1 MGLIKLISKGS
12 FKHSKKFFSDMLQ
25 KRYAR
30 VLERYGQL
38 GVSLLAAN
46 TPVDSGLTAS
56 SWNYEVVDDDQGVKV
71 VWYNSNVQKGWANV
85 ALLLQYGHATGTG
98 GYVTGV
104 DYINPALQPV
114 FDKMAEAAWREVK
127 DS

>member
-1 MGLIKLISKGS
+1 MGLISIIQKGS
-12 FKHSKKFFSDMLQ
+12 FKNSKKFFSDMLQ

-38 GVSLLAAN
+38 GVDLLAAN

-56 SWNYEVVDDDQGVKV
+56 SWEYEVIDDDQGVKV
-71 VWYNSNVQKGWANV
+71 VWYNTNVQKGWANV

>member
-1 MGLIKLISKGS
+1 
-12 FKHSKKFFSDMLQ
+12 MLQ

-38 GVSLLAAN
+38 GVDLLAAN

-56 SWNYEVVDDDQGVKV
+56 SWEYEVIDDDQGVKV
-71 VWYNSNVQKGWANV
+71 VWYNTNVQKGWANV

>member
-1 MGLIKLISKGS
+1 MGLISIIQKGS
-12 FKHSKKFFSDMLQ
+12 FKNSKKFFSDMLQ

-38 GVSLLAAN
+38 GVDLLAAN

-56 SWNYEVVDDDQGVKV
+56 SWKYEVIDDDQGVKV